1 MILSF
6 FRDWAECK
14 SAELQKSNI
23 SSEIINCE
31 FVDSKIVHDPSL
43 RVIHESQLCIGQII
57 VWKSQQ
63 FEMEMLHIESEDLI
77 YWHYLEKTD
86 SNFDEIT
93 SDYFQVL
100 QTGFKL

>member
-1 MILSF
+1 MTLSF

-14 SAELQKSNI
+14 SAELQNSNI
-23 SSEIINCE
+23 SSEMISRE
-31 FVDSKIVHDPSL
+31 FIDNKIVHDPSS

-63 FEMEMLHIESEDLI
+63 LEMEVLHIESEELI
-77 YWHYLEKTD
+77 YWKYLEKID
-86 SNFDEIT
+86 SNLDEIT

-100 QTGFKL
+100 LTGLKL

>member
-6 FRDWAECK
+6 FRDWAERK
-14 SAELQKSNI
+14 SAELQNSNI
-23 SSEIINCE
+23 SSEIISSE
-31 FVDSKIVHDPSL
+31 FIDSKIVHDPSS

-63 FEMEMLHIESEDLI
+63 FEMEVLHIESEELI
-77 YWHYLEKTD
+77 YWKYLEKID
-86 SNFDEIT
+86 SNLDEIT

-100 QTGFKL
+100 QTGLKL